1 MATVGIV
8 YYSMYGSTHAL
19 AQEIAEGVKQA
30 GSDPQLRRVAEL
42 LPQKVIEEQGLEQV
56 KERMADVPEAS
67 VEELRDFDGIVFGSG
82 TRYGS
87 ATSQLQNFLDQTG
100 PLWMEGALIGKPA
113 GFFTGASTIHGGFE
127 STVLSMST
135 YAYHQGMVIVGAGY
149 GFSEVNSTRTGG
161 SPYGPSHLSP
171 VDGSKQGLS
180 DDEIAIARQ
189 YGTHFAKIADKL
201 SA

>member
-30 GSDPQLRRVAEL
+30 GSDPQLRVVAEL
-42 LPQKVIEEQGLEQV
+42 LPREVIESQGLEEV
-56 KERMADVPEAS
+56 KEQMSDVPEAS
-67 VEELRDFDGIVFGSG
+67 VEELRDFDGIIFGSG

-87 ATSQLQNFLDQTG
+87 VTSQLQNFFDQTG

-171 VDGSKQGLS
+171 TDGSKQGLS

-189 YGTHFAKIADKL
+189 YGEHFAKIADKL
-201 SA
+201 RD